1 MKNGSAFGLVALTAT
16 AAVLLGTAPSH
27 ATAINDL
34 FVFGDSYSDT
44 GAYFPLTNGS
54 TAVGYLAQDLGIT
67 LTTSK
72 NPNPGTDGVNFAQ
85 SGAKI
90 AIGPTPPATQP
101 LSLTQQVA
109 QFQAYVEAGTVSFN
123 PASSVFMLLGGLND
137 HTTSQSLI
145 ASATTS
151 QVATLYSLGARLF
164 DIALNSCR
172 HSALRGQRRQRQPGD
187 PLAYPAIA
195 GRIPRRGDK
204 SQQLGSRLRSDHQQ
218 PRTIRLDQH
227 HRALFR
233 LRHLHPNLHHAKHIL
248 LLLHRPPLR
257 RSSSDCRQRTRRRGR
272 GDPRTTLACPP
283 RHRRRRHPP
292 HFPQEVP
299 PHLLIA
305 TLADSLSRA
314 GKDANSRGACGV

>member
-164 DIALNSCR
+164 DIALIPADIPLFED
-172 HSALRGQRRQRQPGD
+172 SAVNVNPVIRSLIPQLQAEFPGAVINLSNWGPD
-187 PLAYPAIA
+187 YDQIISNPGPYGLTNTTAPCFDFATFTQTCTTPSTYFYYYIGHPSAAVHQIVGNELVAEVEAIPEPLSLAL
-195 GRIPRRGDK
+195 
-204 SQQLGSRLRSDHQQ
+204 LG
-218 PRTIRLDQH
+218 TGV
-227 HRALFR
+227 A
-233 LRHLHPNLHHAKHIL
+233 
-248 LLLHRPPLR
+248 
-257 RSSSDCRQRTRRRGR
+257 
-272 GDPRTTLACPP
+272 
-283 RHRRRRHPP
+283 
-292 HFPQEVP
+292 
-299 PHLLIA
+299 A
-305 TLADSLSRA
+305 TLLTSR
-314 GKDANSRGACGV
+314 KKSRPTS